1 MHRIRLYLPAL
12 FCALLVAVPVQAQIA
27 PEVTP
32 ELAHAQQRYDKQIA
46 RCNRGKL
53 PEPAR
58 RACVREAGH
67 ALDRARGGPARNVAE
82 PSANGRAIVVTPA
95 GAPQPS
101 SDSTAVTTPNDRA
114 TIVLPADGS
123 TPRPQ

>member
-1 MHRIRLYLPAL
+1 MRCIRVYLPAL
-12 FCALLVAVPVQAQIA
+12 FCAFLAAASVQAQIA

-32 ELAHAQQRYDKQIA
+32 EFARAQQRYDAQIE
-46 RCNRGKL
+46 RCNRGNL

-67 ALDRARGGPARNVAE
+67 ALDRARGGPPRDVAE